1 MAMEIKPTQTGV
13 SQSLTQKPL
22 QANATESSSNRTT
35 RTDTVTVTTA
45 AEDLKEMEKNLS
57 SLANADE
64 ARIAAVKERIQSGAF
79 QIDVAKI
86 AEKMI
91 DQETDLL

>member
-1 MAMEIKPTQTGV
+1 MAMEIKPTQTGIT
-13 SQSLTQKPL
+13 QSLTQKPL
-22 QANATESSSNRTT
+22 QANATASSSNRAT

-57 SLANADE
+57 SLASADE
-64 ARIAAVKERIQSGAF
+64 ARISSIKERIQNGSF

-86 AEKMI
+86 AEKLV
-91 DQETDLL
+91 DQENDLL

>member
-1 MAMEIKPTQTGV
+1 MEIKPTQTGV
-13 SQSLTQKPL
+13 TQSLTQKPL
-22 QANATESSSNRTT
+22 QANATASSSNRAT
-35 RTDTVTVTTA
+35 RTDTVTVTVTTA

-86 AEKMI
+86 ADKLIE
-91 DQETDLL
+91 QETDLL